1 MDTDTKE
8 VYYMA
13 ERKLGAV
20 ESRFADLIWENEPIP
35 SGELVKVCQREL
47 CWKKPTTYNV
57 LRKLCERGIFQNVEG
72 VVTSVISRS
81 DFYAKQGE
89 ELVDEAFG
97 GSLPAFIAAF
107 SRRRSLSDKEIDEIR
122 RMIDTY
128 TKK

>member
-1 MDTDTKE
+1 
-8 VYYMA
+8 MA

-81 DFYAKQGE
+81 DFYARQGE

-107 SRRRSLSDKEIDEIR
+107 SRRRSLSGKEIDEIR

-128 TKK
+128 TEE

>member
-128 TKK
+128 TKE

>member
-1 MDTDTKE
+1 
-8 VYYMA
+8 MA

-81 DFYAKQGE
+81 DFYARQGE

-107 SRRRSLSDKEIDEIR
+107 SRQRSLSGKEIDEIR

-128 TKK
+128 TEE